1 MMEDGH
7 SNGRLADSTGT
18 NESDGCEVF
27 GQTDDLLDQL
37 VTSETSPRGRGRRFA
52 KCARTKYKIMD
63 LLVVQIPDLV

>member
-1 MMEDGH
+1 MMEDGQ

-27 GQTDDLLDQL
+27 GQIDGLLDQL
-37 VTSETSPRGRGRRFA
+37 IASETSPRGRGRRFT
-52 KCARTKYKIMD
+52 KCARTEYKIMD